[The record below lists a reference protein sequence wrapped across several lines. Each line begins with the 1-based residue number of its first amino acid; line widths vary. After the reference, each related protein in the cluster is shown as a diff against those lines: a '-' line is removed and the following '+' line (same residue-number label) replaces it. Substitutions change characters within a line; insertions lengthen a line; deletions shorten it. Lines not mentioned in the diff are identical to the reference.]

1 MRTLIPWNSDLI
13 QTRVVSRVSSA
24 TATQNNAASSA
35 IPSSSKP
42 PASGFRAPAHKHAHH
57 LHSIPPRE
65 KSTRTLIIDH
75 MLWVHGRT
83 RFAQARAELGMTDRT
98 GGPSSIHYTHR
109 HRPENYEEDEQVGSD
124 GEDVD
129 HLKSRALRPTDD
141 DEEDRIGAQDLAL
154 ARSLRLRAEGL
165 EKVVTAMLDQP
176 PVTVHPVDDEDV
188 FSPPTSPKLG
198 PSKHP
203 HVLPNGVRLR
213 LSLGTMINDFFA
225 RQAPPPPYRHQQRM
239 KDDKEIATPVDSRHH
254 LPPALE
260 KLSSISSSPA
270 SSDLPYHAR
279 PKPTDRVFAL
289 YTAGA
294 DPSTA
299 NAPPALR
306 CPRHLHTSCE
316 ICVEAKSRTKL
327 GQSGGGNRH
336 SSYSKSPMVTHLTPG
351 STPQAWAPS
360 PSVYT
365 PSSSAYNLSY
375 NPASS
380 YTSTYPKTNSTSSL
394 TGGGALS
401 GWQDGSGIGSGLAR
415 PGVGGSCLR
424 RKPALGNR
432 QTESRSSGS
441 TGAGNAKL
449 SELIPRFMRLSAL
462 VALELGR
469 EMEEDRLS
477 MAGSTSGSNQPS
489 SFASS
494 SRDRGG
500 SMFPPTSPVLRRASF
515 SSNAPPVPQT
525 PNQAST
531 SQSKTAPYAYALQ
544 PSREWYLLTS
554 GLLTRAALEGYL
566 TAGWRGV
573 EAIECLLTVGLGM
586 KAATSEDDHSKEGGT
601 EDPSSKAFEDFDPD
615 DLPALQDA
623 TRILFP
629 SLRNYEDSAA
639 GPAADGSQRP
649 ISRSPVEEE
658 FANEM
663 MDRMRRFYDIPTSTP
678 DLSTHME
685 DLAWQYPAEP
695 VERAAVRFCEAVSRW
710 RGKPELETVRGTALT
725 LDSLVHSSPISPNN
739 QNVNNPNRTRV
750 GTGSDRLAQPS
761 KTMPSIE
768 KYFLPP
774 LSASNLTGERE
785 VAWNRGN
792 KRMRSP
798 EDTRAGNAK
807 RIHV

>member
-1 MRTLIPWNSDLI
+1 
-13 QTRVVSRVSSA
+13 
-24 TATQNNAASSA
+24 
-35 IPSSSKP
+35 
-42 PASGFRAPAHKHAHH
+42 
-57 LHSIPPRE
+57 
-65 KSTRTLIIDH
+65 
-75 MLWVHGRT
+75 MLDFEAGRT

-129 HLKSRALRPTDD
+129 HLKSRALRPADD

-225 RQAPPPPYRHQQRM
+225 RQAPPSPYRHQQRM
-239 KDDKEIATPVDSRHH
+239 KDDKEIAAPVDSRHH

-260 KLSSISSSPA
+260 KLSSISASPA
-270 SSDLPYHAR
+270 SSDLPHYAY

-336 SSYSKSPMVTHLTPG
+336 SSYSKSPLVTQSTPG

-424 RKPALGNR
+424 RKPALGHR

-449 SELIPRFMRLSAL
+449 SELIPRFLRLSAL

-469 EMEEDRLS
+469 EMEEDRVS
-477 MAGSTSGSNQPS
+477 MAGSTSGSNQPPN
-489 SFASS
+489 FASS

-500 SMFPPTSPVLRRASF
+500 SISSDYNAASTSSLPQMFPPTSPVLRRASF

-525 PNQAST
+525 PNQASS
-531 SQSKTAPYAYALQ
+531 SQSKTAPNAYALQ

-586 KAATSEDDHSKEGGT
+586 SGSEELSDDSEAATSEDDHSREGGT
-601 EDPSSKAFEDFDPD
+601 EDPSAKAFEDFDPD

-629 SLRNYEDSAA
+629 SLQIFEDPAA
-639 GPAADGSQRP
+639 GSTADGTQGP

-663 MDRMRRFYDIPTSTP
+663 MDRMRRVGLGLCCI
-678 DLSTHME
+678 L
-685 DLAWQYPAEP
+685 
-695 VERAAVRFCEAVSRW
+695 
-710 RGKPELETVRGTALT
+710 
-725 LDSLVHSSPISPNN
+725 LDSMWLISTLLESVLRHPPIYP
-739 QNVNNPNRTRV
+739 
-750 GTGSDRLAQPS
+750 
-761 KTMPSIE
+761 
-768 KYFLPP
+768 
-774 LSASNLTGERE
+774 
-785 VAWNRGN
+785 
-792 KRMRSP
+792 
-798 EDTRAGNAK
+798 
-807 RIHV
+807 

>member
-1 MRTLIPWNSDLI
+1 
-13 QTRVVSRVSSA
+13 
-24 TATQNNAASSA
+24 
-35 IPSSSKP
+35 
-42 PASGFRAPAHKHAHH
+42 
-57 LHSIPPRE
+57 
-65 KSTRTLIIDH
+65 
-75 MLWVHGRT
+75 
-83 RFAQARAELGMTDRT
+83 
-98 GGPSSIHYTHR
+98 
-109 HRPENYEEDEQVGSD
+109 
-124 GEDVD
+124 
-129 HLKSRALRPTDD
+129 
-141 DEEDRIGAQDLAL
+141 
-154 ARSLRLRAEGL
+154 
-165 EKVVTAMLDQP
+165 MLDQP

-225 RQAPPPPYRHQQRM
+225 RQAPPPPYRYQQRM
-239 KDDKEIATPVDSRHH
+239 KDDKEIATPVDSRQL

-270 SSDLPYHAR
+270 SSDIPHYAR
-279 PKPTDRVFAL
+279 PEPTDRVFAL

-336 SSYSKSPMVTHLTPG
+336 SSYSKSPMVTHSTPG

-365 PSSSAYNLSY
+365 PSSSA
-375 NPASS
+375 
-380 YTSTYPKTNSTSSL
+380 
-394 TGGGALS
+394 G
-401 GWQDGSGIGSGLAR
+401 
-415 PGVGGSCLR
+415 
-424 RKPALGNR
+424 
-432 QTESRSSGS
+432 

-477 MAGSTSGSNQPS
+477 MAGSTSGSNQPP

-500 SMFPPTSPVLRRASF
+500 SFIASDVPPTSPVLRRASF
-515 SSNAPPVPQT
+515 SSNAPPVSQT
-525 PNQAST
+525 PNLASA
-531 SQSKTAPYAYALQ
+531 SQSKMAPYAYALQ

-586 KAATSEDDHSKEGGT
+586 SGSDEFSDDSEASTSEDDHSKEGGT
-601 EDPSSKAFEDFDPD
+601 EDPSSKTFEDFDPD

-623 TRILFP
+623 TRILFLP
-629 SLRNYEDSAA
+629 YDTTKI
-639 GPAADGSQRP
+639 PALDQPR
-649 ISRSPVEEE
+649 IEVK
-658 FANEM
+658 
-663 MDRMRRFYDIPTSTP
+663 DR
-678 DLSTHME
+678 
-685 DLAWQYPAEP
+685 
-695 VERAAVRFCEAVSRW
+695 
-710 RGKPELETVRGTALT
+710 
-725 LDSLVHSSPISPNN
+725 
-739 QNVNNPNRTRV
+739 
-750 GTGSDRLAQPS
+750 
-761 KTMPSIE
+761 
-768 KYFLPP
+768 
-774 LSASNLTGERE
+774 
-785 VAWNRGN
+785 
-792 KRMRSP
+792 
-798 EDTRAGNAK
+798 
-807 RIHV
+807 